1 MPPEDPVVFL
11 VHADGVLY
19 GIGLAVL
26 IDQGR
31 VEVVDL
37 TQTIATERQRVD
49 QRPEVQLT
57 TVEGVLTVMRRCRV
71 SVWHDHVRHRRAMQD
86 RPQATVVL
94 PADGV
99 QDETFAGSKSD
110 AEPPL
115 LPAHEG
121 TVDGEART
129 LRLTDLERFEIRP

>member
-1 MPPEDPVVFL
+1 MGSTIL
-11 VHADGVLY
+11 V
-19 GIGLAVL
+19 
-26 IDQGR
+26 DQRR
-31 VEVVDL
+31 VEVMDL
-37 TQTIATERQRVD
+37 AQAIATERQRVD

-57 TVEGVLTVMRRCRV
+57 TVEGVLAVMRRCRV
-71 SVWHDHVRHRRAMQD
+71 TVRHDHVRHRRAMQD

-121 TVDGEART
+121 TVDGEARA
-129 LRLTDLERFEIRP
+129 LRLTDLER